1 MYTETVAAGS
11 MKSRNRLRWVVSAM
25 LCCLPAPAQWL
36 DIRTPGTPRLPD
48 GTANLAAPAPRTHN
62 GKTDLSGVWKPSPP
76 YIGNLANDLKPG
88 DAPFQPWALALFN
101 QRRATESKDD
111 PTGNCIPGGVP
122 RSDAVPY
129 PFKIVNSEKMVIILY
144 EAVHSYRQIFTDGR
158 DLPKDPNPT
167 WQGYSVGRWDGEAFV
182 VETSGF
188 NDKGWLDNDGRPA
201 TDALHVTERFV
212 RKDFGHMDV
221 QITIDDA
228 KAYTKPW
235 NATLPLKLLPDT
247 DLLEYVCNENNKD
260 LQHLV
265 GK

>member
-1 MYTETVAAGS
+1 MMNTNG
-11 MKSRNRLRWVVSAM
+11 LRWVLL
-25 LCCLPAPAQWL
+25 LCGAVLPASAQWFNV
-36 DIRTPGTPRLPD
+36 RTPGTPRLAD
-48 GTANLAAPAPRTHN
+48 GTANLAAPAPKTAD
-62 GKTDLSGVWKPSPP
+62 GKPDLAGVWKPAPP
-76 YIGNLANDLKPG
+76 YIGNLASDLKPG
-88 DAPFQPWALALFN
+88 DAPFQPWARELF
-101 QRRATESKDD
+101 QHRRDTESIED

-158 DLPKDPNPT
+158 QLPKDPNPT
-167 WQGYSVGRWDGEAFV
+167 WQGYSVGHWDGDDFV
-182 VETSGF
+182 AETTGF
-188 NDKGWLDNDGRPA
+188 NDRGWLDNDGRPA
-201 TDALHVTERFV
+201 TDALHVTERFR
-212 RKDFGHMDV
+212 RKNFGHMDIL
-221 QITIDDA
+221 ITIDDP

-235 NATLPLKLLPDT
+235 NVTLPLTLMPDT